1 MAVAGHIGSG
11 DTLEK
16 KRIVIRKER
25 FFQDV
30 VGDLQIDPV
39 IDMEG
44 LMDKRQ
50 RSAQQNQNRNKNKSG
65 RSF

>member
-11 DTLEK
+11 NTLEY
-16 KRIVIRKER
+16 KRIVVRKER
-25 FFQDV
+25 LFQDI

-39 IDMEG
+39 IDMES

-50 RSAQQNQNRNKNKSG
+50 RTAQQN
-65 RSF
+65 